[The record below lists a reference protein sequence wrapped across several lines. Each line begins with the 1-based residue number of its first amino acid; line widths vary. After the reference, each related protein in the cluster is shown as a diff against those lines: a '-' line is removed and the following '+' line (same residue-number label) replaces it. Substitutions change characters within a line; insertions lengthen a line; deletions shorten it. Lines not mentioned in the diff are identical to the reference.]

1 MERGEIRRGG
11 DSANER
17 SVSRSRD
24 HSGPMRSES
33 ESQPAVTTF
42 DCSVTASLQM
52 NAALAYAKV

>member
-24 HSGPMRSES
+24 HSGPMRRES

-42 DCSVTASLQM
+42 DCSVSASLQM
-52 NAALAYAKV
+52 NAALA